1 MGLTILKIRNCKRI
15 ERLPVSVLLVTGIG
29 FAITGCAST
38 AWSEKVSFDAAPQP
52 TECAGWQRINMG
64 PKAAMVLVRED
75 AKLVAE
81 IDAHNLRGRNLGCWK

>member
-1 MGLTILKIRNCKRI
+1 MKNINCKCGV
-15 ERLPVSVLLVTGIG
+15 RLSLNILLVAGLSCTSS
-29 FAITGCAST
+29 GCTAT

-64 PKAAMVLVRED
+64 PRAAMVLVRED

-81 IDAHNLRGRNLGCWK
+81 IDAHNLRGRKLGCWN